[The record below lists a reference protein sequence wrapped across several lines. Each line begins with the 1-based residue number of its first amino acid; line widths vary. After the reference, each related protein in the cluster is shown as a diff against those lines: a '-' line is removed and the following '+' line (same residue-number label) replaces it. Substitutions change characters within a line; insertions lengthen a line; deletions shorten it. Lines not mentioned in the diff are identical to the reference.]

1 MSEEPTEML
10 TQESIPDELV
20 DRPQWVCWRRA
31 ERDGKATKIPV
42 VPGVGSFASSTDP
55 ETWADFETAVAYLE
69 RGRADGVGFVFTEA
83 DPIVGVDLD
92 DCRDPETGDVDDDA
106 KDIITRLDS
115 YTEVSPSGTGYHV
128 LIQGSLPEGRN
139 RRGKIECYDTA
150 RFFTVTGDRVT
161 GTPTEVSQRQDALEA
176 IHREYIADEE
186 PAQATDSPTRVTE
199 CEETTSSTSLDDDTL
214 LEKAKSASNG
224 AKFDRLWNGSTSGY
238 DSNSEA
244 DMALCCILAFWSGGD
259 TTQMDQLFRQSE
271 LIREKWDE
279 VHYADGSTYGEKT
292 IERAIERTSEFYEPR
307 SKEAEIDAPTT
318 DSDDADNTRSRA
330 YLVEK
335 NRLLRERVN
344 TLEATLEERDE
355 RIDELET
362 EVARLTDADAVQPRQ
377 SDAVN
382 DDRRTEA
389 TDDDAESEATSLWG
403 RTKRLFGE

>member
-1 MSEEPTEML
+1 ML
-10 TQESIPDELV
+10 TQELIPEELV

-31 ERDGKATKIPV
+31 ERDGKPTKIPV

-55 ETWADFETAVAYLE
+55 ETWGDFETAVEYLE
-69 RGRADGVGFVFTEA
+69 RGRADGIGFVFTEA

-92 DCRDPETGDVDDDA
+92 DCRDPDTGDVDDDA
-106 KDIITRLDS
+106 KDIITRLNS
-115 YTEVSPSGTGYHV
+115 YTEISPSGTGYHV

-139 RRGKIECYDTA
+139 RRGKIECYDKA

-161 GTPTEVSQRQDALEA
+161 GTPTAVSQRQDALEV
-176 IHREYIADEE
+176 IHREYIADEKT
-186 PAQATDSPTRVTE
+186 QSTDSPTRVTE
-199 CEETTSSTSLDDDTL
+199 REVSSSNTSLDDDTL
-214 LEKAKSASNG
+214 IEKAKNASNG

-244 DMALCCILAFWSGGD
+244 DMALCCMLAFWSGGD
-259 TTQMDQLFRQSE
+259 TAQMDQLFRQSG

-307 SKEAEIDAPTT
+307 STGESETDTPTS
-318 DSDDADNTRSRA
+318 DSDDVDNTRSRA

-344 TLEATLEERDE
+344 TLEATLDKRDE
-355 RIDELET
+355 RIEELEA
-362 EVARLTDADAVQPRQ
+362 EVERLTG
-377 SDAVN
+377 SDVLDDKEPDVDDVN
-382 DDRRTEA
+382 HLGA
-389 TDDDAESEATSLWG
+389 TGDEGDSEATSLWG